1 MLVPKEELPNAT
13 SWHSSSWQIAAV
25 TGPAI
30 GGLLYGEK
38 GITFA
43 FAIMIVMLST
53 SVLVL
58 FLIKPKPPVVLLNR
72 EPMLKSIQEG
82 FKFVWQSKDILGV
95 LSLDLFAVFFGGA
108 TALLPYFSDQILNTG
123 AEGLGILRS
132 APGIGA
138 IMVMLVINFLPMR
151 KNQGK
156 IMLFCVAGFGLSMIV
171 FGLSTLFW
179 LSFSALL
186 LSGVLDGISV
196 IVRSTVLQLKTPE
209 AMKGRVSSLN
219 SIFIISSNELGAF
232 ESGFASRLMG
242 VIPSVVFGGLMTIGI
257 VAFNWIKNPTIK
269 KLNY

>member
-1 MLVPKEELPNAT
+1 ML
-13 SWHSSSWQIAAV
+13 
-25 TGPAI
+25 
-30 GGLLYGEK
+30 Y
-38 GITFA
+38 
-43 FAIMIVMLST
+43 
-53 SVLVL
+53 
-58 FLIKPKPPVVLLNR
+58 
-72 EPMLKSIQEG
+72 
-82 FKFVWQSKDILGV
+82 
-95 LSLDLFAVFFGGA
+95 
-108 TALLPYFSDQILNTG
+108 
-123 AEGLGILRS
+123 
-132 APGIGA
+132 
-138 IMVMLVINFLPMR
+138 
-151 KNQGK
+151 
-156 IMLFCVAGFGLSMIV
+156 CVAGFGLSMIV

-242 VIPSVVFGGLMTIGI
+242 VIPAVVFGGVMTIGI